1 MAALTST
8 ARAAASVRPRVRNQN
23 PLFFREAF
31 VTQKVPSGPR
41 CAALVG
47 PYLSGK
53 TSVLESLL
61 ATAGVIGRKGSI
73 RDGNTVGDS
82 SPEARA
88 RQMTTEL
95 SVASFDYLGEPWT
108 VIDCPGSVE
117 LAQEAYDALMVADVA
132 IVVCEAGVEKALT
145 LAPLMKFINDR
156 DIPHLIFLN
165 KMDTQAGDIRATI
178 ETLQGLSDKPLILR
192 EIPIQEGDAVTG
204 LVDLVSQR
212 AYNWVESGHS
222 TEIPV
227 PDAVKGWLEEART
240 TLLESLSDF
249 DDKLLEALLE
259 ENVPPPEDIFE
270 NATHAL
276 QDGHVVPVLF
286 GAAEHDNGITRLL
299 KILRHEAP
307 GIEKTAARLG
317 LEAAGE
323 AAALVFKTLHA
334 SHTGKLS
341 MARVL
346 RGEIA
351 EGVILNGE
359 RPSGIIRLIGQKQ
372 EKLPK
377 ATAGDLVAFSRM
389 DSVGTGAMLSPS
401 GALTFED
408 WPNPL
413 PALYAL
419 AVRAE
424 HRADEVKLPGALTK
438 IVDEDPSLSFAA
450 NPDTGEL
457 ILSGMGDQHLQIAL
471 DRLKNRFGLTA
482 HSKRPQVPYKET
494 IKKPVSQHAR
504 HKKQSGGHGQ
514 FGDVHLDIKPL
525 PRGSGFV
532 FTDSITGGVVPK
544 QYIPSVEIGVRD
556 YLSRGPLGFQVV
568 DLQVTLTDGQFHA
581 VDSSD
586 MAFRAAAALG
596 MREGMPKC
604 QPVLLEPVLKVVIS
618 VPTDFTSK
626 VQRLVSSRRGQLLG
640 FDAKPGWKGWD
651 EVVAQIPQ
659 AETADLINELRS
671 LTLGVGFY
679 TSEFDHLQE
688 ISGKIADDVVAARA
702 AELAQ

>member
-1 MAALTST
+1 
-8 ARAAASVRPRVRNQN
+8 
-23 PLFFREAF
+23 

-88 RQMTTEL
+88 RQMSTEL
-95 SVASFDYLGEPWT
+95 SVVSLEYLGEPWT
-108 VIDCPGSVE
+108 IIDCPGSVE
-117 LAQEAYDALMVADVA
+117 LAQETYNALMVADVA
-132 IVVCEAGVEKALT
+132 VVVCEAGVEKVLT
-145 LAPLMKFINDR
+145 LAPLMKFLGDR
-156 DIPHLIFLN
+156 DIPHLLFLN

-178 ETLQGLSDKPLILR
+178 DTLQGLSDKPLVLR

-212 AYNWVESGHS
+212 AYRWEHGTHS

-227 PDAVKGWLEEART
+227 PDSVKDWVEEART
-240 TLLESLSDF
+240 KLLESLADF

-259 ENVPPPEDIFE
+259 ENVPPPADIFE
-270 NATHAL
+270 NASHAL
-276 QDGHVVPVLF
+276 QGGHVVPVLF
-286 GAAEHDNGITRLL
+286 GAAEQDNGITRLL

-307 GIEKTAARLG
+307 GIDKTVARLG
-317 LEAAGE
+317 VEPSGE
-323 AAALVFKTLHA
+323 PAALVFKTLHA

-351 EGVILNGE
+351 EGTVLNGE
-359 RPSGIIRLIGQKQ
+359 RPSGILRLLGGKQ
-372 EKLPK
+372 EKQAK

-389 DSVGTGAMLSPS
+389 DSVATGNMLSPS
-401 GALTFED
+401 GKLTFGD
-408 WPNPL
+408 WPKPL
-413 PALYAL
+413 PPLYSL

-424 HRADEVKLPGALTK
+424 HRADEVKLTGALSK
-438 IVDEDPSLSFAA
+438 IVDEDPALSFGP

-457 ILSGMGDQHLQIAL
+457 VLSGMGDQHLQIAL
-471 DRLKNRFGLTA
+471 DRLKNRFGLSAT
-482 HSKRPQVPYKET
+482 SKRPQVPYKET
-494 IKKPVSQHAR
+494 IRKPVSQHAR

-532 FTDSITGGVVPK
+532 FADSITGGVVPK

-556 YLSRGPLGFQVV
+556 YLARGPLGFQVV

-604 QPVLLEPVLKVVIS
+604 QPVLLEPILKVVIS
-618 VPTDFTSK
+618 VPTEFTSK
-626 VQRLVSSRRGQLLG
+626 VQRLVSGRRGQLLG

-659 AETADLINELRS
+659 AETSDLVNELRS
-671 LTLGVGFY
+671 LTLGVGFF
-679 TSEFDHLQE
+679 TTEFDHLQE

-702 AELAQ
+702 EELKQ

>member
-1 MAALTST
+1 M
-8 ARAAASVRPRVRNQN
+8 
-23 PLFFREAF
+23 
-31 VTQKVPSGPR
+31 TQKAPSGPR

-95 SVASFDYLGEPWT
+95 SVASLEYLGDPWT
-108 VIDCPGSVE
+108 IIDCPGSVE

-132 IVVCEAGVEKALT
+132 VVVCEAGVEKVLT
-145 LAPLMKFINDR
+145 LAPLMKFLNDR

-178 ETLQGLSDKPLILR
+178 ATLQGLSDKPLILR

-212 AYNWVESGHS
+212 AYQWVPGSHS

-227 PDAVKGWLEEART
+227 PEAVKEWLEEART
-240 TLLESLSDF
+240 TLLESLADF

-270 NATHAL
+270 NASHAL

-286 GAAEHDNGITRLL
+286 GAAEQDNGITRLL

-307 GIEKTAARLG
+307 GIDKTAGRLG
-317 LEAAGE
+317 VEPSGE

-341 MARVL
+341 MARIL
-346 RGEIA
+346 RGEIG
-351 EGVILNGE
+351 EGTTLNGE
-359 RPSGIIRLIGQKQ
+359 RPSGILRLLGQKQ
-372 EKLPK
+372 EKQTN
-377 ATAGDLVAFSRM
+377 AVAGDVAAFSRM
-389 DSVGTGAMLSPS
+389 DSVATGDMLSPS
-401 GALTFED
+401 GTLTFEE
-408 WPNPL
+408 WPL
-413 PALYAL
+413 PLPPLYSL

-424 HRADEVKLPGALTK
+424 HRADEVKLTGALAK
-438 IVDEDPSLSFAA
+438 IVDEDPSLSFAP

-471 DRLKNRFGLTA
+471 DRLKNRFGLSATA
-482 HSKRPQVPYKET
+482 KRPQVPYKET

-532 FTDSITGGVVPK
+532 FADSITGGVVPK

-556 YLSRGPLGFQVV
+556 YLVRGPLGFQVV

-604 QPVLLEPVLKVVIS
+604 QPVLLEPILKVIIS

-671 LTLGVGFY
+671 LTLGIGFF
-679 TSEFDHLQE
+679 TTEFDHLQE

-702 AELAQ
+702 EELKQ